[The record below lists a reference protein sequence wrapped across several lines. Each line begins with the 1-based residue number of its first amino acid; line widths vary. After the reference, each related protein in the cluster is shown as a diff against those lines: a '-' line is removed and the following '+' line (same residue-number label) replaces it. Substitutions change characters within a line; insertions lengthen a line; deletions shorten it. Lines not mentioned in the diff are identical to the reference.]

1 MNDLLT
7 ISVFARRVGL
17 TPSALRFYDDC
28 GVLPPAHVDESTG
41 YRYYSAEQE
50 PRGRLL
56 RDLRAVDLPLADVR
70 TVLDGPTASSAEVL
84 RAHVRAVSDKAE
96 ATRQAAARIL
106 EGLPPTELACTVTL
120 AGPEL
125 AAAIRQV
132 APSAGTDDLSG
143 VLIEL
148 DADEASL
155 VATDRYRLAIRRL
168 RPSTFAGTARP
179 VVVDAAGLSELRP
192 WIAGADEVRLS
203 ANPDKLTIDRGDE
216 TRDLTALGAF
226 PDYRLVLE
234 GLPPVTSRILTD
246 RHALAAQLDQA
257 SPTSPT
263 SSGADAE
270 EETRGGHADGPVVL
284 EMRADRVV
292 VGGAELDAFCT
303 GEPVRMGFTPSLLAA
318 ALADGVGPD
327 VLLELGRPDRPVVV
341 RSADQGTFTTLV
353 MPVRL

>member
-28 GVLPPAHVDESTG
+28 GVLEPALVDESTG

-70 TVLDGPTASSAEVL
+70 TVLDGPTAKSAEIL
-84 RAHVRAVSDKAE
+84 RAHVRSVADKAE

-106 EGLPPTELACTVTL
+106 EGLPPAELACSVTL
-120 AGPEL
+120 TGPEL

-132 APSAGTDDLSG
+132 APSAGTEELGG
-143 VLIEL
+143 VLVEL
-148 DADEASL
+148 DADEVSL

-168 RPSTFAGTARP
+168 RPTAFAGTARP
-179 VVVDAAGLSELRP
+179 MVVAAGALDALRP
-192 WIAGADEVRLS
+192 WIAGADEIRLS
-203 ANPDKLTIDRGDE
+203 TGDE
-216 TRDLTALGAF
+216 TLIFDRSDDTRELPTLGAF
-226 PDYRLVLE
+226 PDYRLVLD
-234 GLPPVTSRILTD
+234 GLPPVGGRVLVDRLRLASRLAGLDGEVVVETRPDRILVD
-246 RHALAAQLDQA
+246 
-257 SPTSPT
+257 
-263 SSGADAE
+263 GE
-270 EETRGGHADGPVVL
+270 EME
-284 EMRADRVV
+284 
-292 VGGAELDAFCT
+292 AFCT
-303 GEPVRMGFTPSLLAA
+303 GDPMRIGFTAGLLAA

-327 VLLELGRPDRPVVV
+327 VLLELGPSDRPVVV

-353 MPVRL
+353 MPVRLS

>member
-28 GVLPPAHVDESTG
+28 GVLQPALVDESTG

-50 PRGRLL
+50 TRGRLL

-70 TVLDGPTASSAEVL
+70 TVLDGPAAESAEIL
-84 RAHVRAVSDKAE
+84 RAHVRTVADKAE

-106 EGLPPTELACTVTL
+106 DGLPPTELSCSVRL

-132 APSAGTDDLSG
+132 TPSAGADELAG

-148 DADEASL
+148 DADEVSL

-168 RPSTFAGTARP
+168 RPVAFAGTARP
-179 VVVDAAGLSELRP
+179 VVVDAGGLDALRP
-192 WIAGADEVRLS
+192 SIAGADEIRLS
-203 ANPDKLTIDRGDE
+203 AGPDGLVLTAGPDGVALEPGGELR
-216 TRDLTALGAF
+216 ALGAF
-226 PDYRLVLE
+226 PDYRLVLD
-234 GLPPVTSRILTD
+234 GLPPVDGRVLVD
-246 RHALAAQLDQA
+246 RVKLAERLAGRDEA
-257 SPTSPT
+257 
-263 SSGADAE
+263 
-270 EETRGGHADGPVVL
+270 VVL
-284 EMRADRVV
+284 ETRPDRILLD
-292 VGGAELDAFCT
+292 GDELEAYCT
-303 GEPVRMGFTPSLLAA
+303 GDPVRTAFTPSLLAA

-327 VLLELGRPDRPVVV
+327 VLLELGPSDRPVVV

-353 MPVRL
+353 MPVRLP